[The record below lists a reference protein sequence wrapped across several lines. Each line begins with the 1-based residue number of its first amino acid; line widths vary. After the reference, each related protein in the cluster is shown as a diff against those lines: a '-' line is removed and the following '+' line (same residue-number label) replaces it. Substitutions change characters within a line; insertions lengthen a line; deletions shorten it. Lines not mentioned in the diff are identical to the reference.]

1 MRFAAVLG
9 VVAVLAIA
17 GTVALQSAPAPVLP
31 DPVVLSARPPADL
44 GGDFEV
50 VPPVVDLDPSGDVD
64 DDEPEAPSDAREGS
78 VAPGERTERFEPP
91 DDVDDPS
98 EDDSPDFSDDD
109 SSGSDSPD
117 VSDDGD
123 DPSDDADDEDD
134 DDGED
139 DDDD

>member
-1 MRFAAVLG
+1 
-9 VVAVLAIA
+9 
-17 GTVALQSAPAPVLP
+17 
-31 DPVVLSARPPADL
+31 
-44 GGDFEV
+44 V

-98 EDDSPDFSDDD
+98 EDDSPDVSDDGDD